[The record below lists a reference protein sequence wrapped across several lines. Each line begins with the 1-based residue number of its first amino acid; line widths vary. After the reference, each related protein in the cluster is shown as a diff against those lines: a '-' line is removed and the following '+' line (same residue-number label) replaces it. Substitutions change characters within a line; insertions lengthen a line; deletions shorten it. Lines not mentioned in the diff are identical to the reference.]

1 MLHLVHFVVMIK
13 PDKIDVQ
20 QGERLVIEWQD
31 GGVDDIAATTLRA
44 ACPCASCRTAPFPL
58 PAPDPATCRISDVSF
73 VGAYAINVVFAPD
86 GHQTGIYSYDIL
98 REIGDP
104 GSPTD

>member
-1 MLHLVHFVVMIK
+1 MIK

-31 GGVDDIAATTLRA
+31 GRIDDIAATALRA
-44 ACPCASCRTAPFPL
+44 ACPCASCRTVVFPP
-58 PAPDPATCRISDVSF
+58 PAPNPETCRISDVSF

-86 GHQTGIYSYDIL
+86 GHGTGIYSYDVL
-98 REIGDP
+98 RDIGERNDP
-104 GSPTD
+104 GT